1 MYVRVPNTQ
10 YWVSQLTT
18 QEKIKLDPPKK
29 NLYKEISDAHV
40 QMRQRIINRFLDSF
54 MSWKKRGV
62 STLQQWE
69 RKSIEEG
76 VKERQVQVVAIIA
89 GN

>member
-1 MYVRVPNTQ
+1 MEMSN
-10 YWVSQLTT
+10 
-18 QEKIKLDPPKK
+18 
-29 NLYKEISDAHV
+29 AHV

-62 STLQQWE
+62 SALQQWE

-76 VKERQVQVVAIIA
+76 VKER
-89 GN
+89 